1 MHLLFIFLFS
11 FVASVS
17 AQASTWRG
25 LKVESENRCAPYNR
39 SEDYRY
45 SQTVELRIVKSFGNK
60 IYAPYSGRYFS
71 SIKETDIDH
80 IVSLSEAHDS
90 GLCRADKATKSRFAS
105 DILNLTLASPAVN
118 RYQKSGHDASGWL
131 PQKNKCWFAN
141 KVIAVKRAYN
151 LTVDAKELV
160 ALKKVVS
167 DCSSFEMIFFK
178 DTGSPKNNE
187 RHTVKVAENP
197 NVKKSKSGICHL
209 KSSSSYYARVKYF
222 TSYQSLESC
231 LSSGGRCPKRDSQCN
246 VTRVPASS
254 QKNNER
260 HTVKVGSSPSQ
271 QKNNE
276 RHTVKVG
283 SSPYVKKSKSG
294 ICHLKSS
301 SSYYARVKYFTSYQ
315 SLESCLSSGGRCPK
329 RDSQC
334 NARIPA
340 SY

>member
-1 MHLLFIFLFS
+1 MHFLLIFLFS
-11 FVASVS
+11 FVAGVS

-45 SQTVELRIVKSFGNK
+45 SQAVEHRIVKSFGNK

-167 DCSSFEMIFFK
+167 HCSSFSMIFYIDK
-178 DTGSPKNNE
+178 GSPKNTE
-187 RHTVKVAENP
+187 RHTVN
-197 NVKKSKSGICHL
+197 
-209 KSSSSYYARVKYF
+209 
-222 TSYQSLESC
+222 
-231 LSSGGRCPKRDSQCN
+231 
-246 VTRVPASS
+246 
-254 QKNNER
+254 
-260 HTVKVGSSPSQ
+260 VGSGSSQ
-271 QKNNE
+271 QKNTE
-276 RHTVKVG
+276 LRTAKVG

-301 SSYYARVKYFTSYQ
+301 SSYYGRVKYFTSYQ